1 MVLFAFIYLGR
12 KIKNCHDCK
21 ENLDLYIDHELDGS
35 LLLQFEEHANHCPQ
49 CSEMVTQAQNMRRT
63 LRSIPVP
70 MPEAEFFEQ
79 ALTRIVAMTQ
89 KHEHR
94 RWLAT
99 GFGSAVAAGLV
110 GWMILGQP
118 VEDSAT
124 VDQAPIAGL
133 TVTIGTPKTIRFS
146 IDSAVELTDANLVV
160 MLPAGIE
167 VVGFV
172 LQREI
177 EWTTTIK
184 KGPNILELPIVVL
197 SGTGGTIFARVEH
210 ENKTKSFEV
219 TISVI

>member
-1 MVLFAFIYLGR
+1 M
-12 KIKNCHDCK
+12 NCRDCK
-21 ENLDLYIDHELDGS
+21 ENLDLYIDRELDSS
-35 LLLQFEEHANHCPQ
+35 LRLQFEEHANECST
-49 CSEMVTQAQNMRRT
+49 CSEMVAQEHDMRKA
-63 LRSIPVP
+63 LQSIPVP
-70 MPEAEFFEQ
+70 MPAAEFFNQ
-79 ALTRIVAMTQ
+79 SLARTVKMTV
-89 KHEHR
+89 KR
-94 RWLAT
+94 DRMRWLVS
-99 GFGSAVAAGLV
+99 GFGGAVAAGVV

-118 VEDSAT
+118 VNDSAIG
-124 VDQAPIAGL
+124 DQVPIAGM
-133 TVTIGTPKTIRFS
+133 TVTIGIPKTIRFS

-167 VVGFV
+167 VVGFD

-210 ENKTKSFEV
+210 ENKTKSFEF

>member
-1 MVLFAFIYLGR
+1 M
-12 KIKNCHDCK
+12 NCHDCGG
-21 ENLDLYIDHELDGS
+21 NLDLYIDHELDGS
-35 LLLQFEEHANHCPQ
+35 LMMRFEEHANQ
-49 CSEMVTQAQNMRRT
+49 CSRCSKMVTQEQNVRRA

-70 MPEAEFFEQ
+70 MPKSEFFDQ
-79 ALTRIVAMTQ
+79 ALSRTATMTQ
-89 KHEHR
+89 KHDR
-94 RWLAT
+94 QRWLLT

-118 VEDSAT
+118 ANDPAT
-124 VDQAPIAGL
+124 VDQVPIAGL

-146 IDSAVELTDANLVV
+146 ITSAVELTDANLVV
-160 MLPAGIE
+160 ILPAGIE
-167 VVGFV
+167 VVGFD
-172 LQREI
+172 LQSEI

-210 ENKTKSFEV
+210 ENRTKSFEF

>member
-1 MVLFAFIYLGR
+1 M
-12 KIKNCHDCK
+12 NCRDCK

-35 LLLQFEEHANHCPQ
+35 LLLQFEEHANQ
-49 CSEMVTQAQNMRRT
+49 CSRCSKMVTQAKDMRQA

-70 MPEAEFFEQ
+70 MPESEFFDR
-79 ALTRIVAMTQ
+79 ALARTVTMTK

-94 RWLAT
+94 RWLVT
-99 GFGSAVAAGLV
+99 GFGSAVAAGVV

-118 VEDSAT
+118 VNDTAT

-146 IDSAVELTDANLVV
+146 IDSAVELTDAKLFVR
-160 MLPAGIE
+160 LPEGVEII
-167 VVGFV
+167 GFDM
-172 LQREI
+172 QSEI
-177 EWTTTIK
+177 DWTTTIK

-210 ENKTKSFEV
+210 ENRTKSFEF

>member
-1 MVLFAFIYLGR
+1 M
-12 KIKNCHDCK
+12 NCRDCK

-35 LLLQFEEHANHCPQ
+35 LSMQFEKHANQ
-49 CSEMVTQAQNMRRT
+49 CAQCDEMVTQAKDMRRA
-63 LRSIPVP
+63 LSSIPVP
-70 MPEAEFFEQ
+70 MPELEFFEQ
-79 ALTRIVAMTQ
+79 AMTRTVAMTH
-89 KHEHR
+89 KHDRR

-118 VEDSAT
+118 VNDPAT
-124 VDQAPIAGL
+124 VDQVPIAGM
-133 TVTIGTPKTIRFS
+133 TVTIGKPKTIRFS
-146 IDSAVELTDANLVV
+146 INSAVELTDANLVV
-160 MLPAGIE
+160 MLPAGVE
-167 VVGFV
+167 VVGFD

-210 ENKTKSFEV
+210 ENRTKSFEF

>member
-1 MVLFAFIYLGR
+1 
-12 KIKNCHDCK
+12 
-21 ENLDLYIDHELDGS
+21 
-35 LLLQFEEHANHCPQ
+35 
-49 CSEMVTQAQNMRRT
+49 
-63 LRSIPVP
+63 
-70 MPEAEFFEQ
+70 
-79 ALTRIVAMTQ
+79 MTQ
-89 KHEHR
+89 KHERR

-99 GFGSAVAAGLV
+99 GFGSAVAAGQV

-118 VEDSAT
+118 VNDSAT
-124 VDQAPIAGL
+124 VDQVPIAGM
-133 TVTIGTPKTIRFS
+133 TVTIGNPKTIRFS
-146 IDSAVELTDANLVV
+146 INSAVELTDANLVV

-167 VVGFV
+167 VVGFD

-210 ENKTKSFEV
+210 ENRTKSFEF